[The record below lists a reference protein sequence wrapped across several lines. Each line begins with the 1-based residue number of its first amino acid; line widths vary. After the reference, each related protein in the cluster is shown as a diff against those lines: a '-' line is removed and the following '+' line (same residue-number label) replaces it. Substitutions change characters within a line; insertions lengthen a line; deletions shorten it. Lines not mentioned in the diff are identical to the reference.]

1 METRLKDKVALVTG
15 GAQGIGRAIS
25 DLFARHGAAVG
36 ILDIKAELAQKAA
49 EEIRSAGGR
58 AMGFGGDVSR
68 RETFVDSIAELERQ
82 FGRFDVLVNNAIW
95 VRYGAIESI
104 TPEMLTRMV
113 ATGFNSV
120 VWGIQAAAPAM
131 ARSGGG
137 SIVNIASSA
146 AFLGVPN
153 AMIYCGVKAG
163 VLGLTRSAACDLGP
177 QGIRVN
183 AVCPGSVLTEGMRI
197 NVTPDMMA
205 KRIAQAPLRRMGEV
219 SDIASATLFLA
230 SDESSFMTSEA
241 MLVDGGVTYAF
252 L

>member
-1 METRLKDKVALVTG
+1 MDTRLKDKVALVTG

-25 DLFARHGAAVG
+25 ELFARHGAAVG
-36 ILDIKAELAQKAA
+36 ILDIKAELAAQAA
-49 EEIRSAGGR
+49 QEIAAAGGR
-58 AMGFGGDVSR
+58 AVGFGGDVSR
-68 RETFVDSIAELERQ
+68 RESFVETIAELERR

-95 VRYGAIESI
+95 VRYGPIENI

-113 ATGFNSV
+113 GTGFNSV

-131 ARSGGG
+131 VRSGGG

-146 AFLGVPN
+146 GFLGVPN
-153 AMIYCGVKAG
+153 AMLYCGVKAG
-163 VLGLTRSAACDLGP
+163 VLGLTRSAAADLGP

-183 AVCPGSVLTEGMRI
+183 AVCPGSVLTEGVRI
-197 NVTPDMMA
+197 NVTPEMMA
-205 KRIAQAPLRRMGEV
+205 QRIARAPLRRMGEV
-219 SDIASATLFLA
+219 MDIAQAALFLA

-241 MLVDGGVTYAF
+241 MLVDGGVTNAF